1 MESYMGQKKTLFAC
15 VFLVMVLFLGF
26 SCVHGRILK
35 NMNVDHEDNKKM
47 MVMHNGLMVDQK
59 TVQLSPSPPSPSPP
73 PPGGKG
79 AEDFRP
85 TSPGHSPGIGHS
97 LPHN

>member
-1 MESYMGQKKTLFAC
+1 MGQKKTLFAC
-15 VFLVMVLFLGF
+15 VFLMMVIFLGF
-26 SCVHGRILK
+26 ICVQGRTLK
-35 NMNVDHEDNKKM
+35 YTKVDHDDDKKM
-47 MVMHNGLMVDQK
+47 MVMHN
-59 TVQLSPSPPSPSPP
+59 VQEKLSPSPPSLSPP